1 MRTSVI
7 ILLALLLC
15 ASSSFSPHLAS
26 HLAANSASYLGY
38 WHRYQ
43 PHSID
48 YQSLDQAQ
56 LRVLAGQSVAP
67 AQLAL
72 AVKLLNDHRIED
84 ATPYWQAALSHQND
98 TQAVQWQQL
107 TKRLLLNKQWHS
119 LTTISQHRALSEEV
133 AQPLLMHQGVPPSRI
148 TTDYAQHHDFE
159 VRLGAIKARQCDYN
173 ILLLADHA
181 QGIERLKQLRER
193 YVAKAEPQPGLMCLS
208 KPVYMG
214 SQLDCTSSRGEYA
227 RCNWQP
233 LAEQPSR
240 LPPGF
245 DFIVMMTKQ
254 GRANVQAG
262 VMQLSTEAPYHVFL
276 HELMHFAGFTDE
288 YPGPKAQQHACT
300 DKGQIYANL
309 YVDDTRPSGWY
320 KSDFCNNGRGYK
332 PTDKI
337 SIMQHSEVGLSPLY
351 RRLWV
356 KQLRQHSDEL
366 LRYQDYF
373 HRLSAL
379 PIWLQRHPLATH
391 GAGEGRTTINQ
402 ANN

>member
-1 MRTSVI
+1 
-7 ILLALLLC
+7 
-15 ASSSFSPHLAS
+15 
-26 HLAANSASYLGY
+26 
-38 WHRYQ
+38 
-43 PHSID
+43 
-48 YQSLDQAQ
+48 
-56 LRVLAGQSVAP
+56 
-67 AQLAL
+67 
-72 AVKLLNDHRIED
+72 
-84 ATPYWQAALSHQND
+84 
-98 TQAVQWQQL
+98 
-107 TKRLLLNKQWHS
+107 
-119 LTTISQHRALSEEV
+119 
-133 AQPLLMHQGVPPSRI
+133 
-148 TTDYAQHHDFE
+148 
-159 VRLGAIKARQCDYN
+159 
-173 ILLLADHA
+173 
-181 QGIERLKQLRER
+181 
-193 YVAKAEPQPGLMCLS
+193 
-208 KPVYMG
+208 
-214 SQLDCTSSRGEYA
+214 
-227 RCNWQP
+227 
-233 LAEQPSR
+233 
-240 LPPGF
+240 
-245 DFIVMMTKQ
+245 MMTKQ

-288 YPGPKAQQHACT
+288 YPGPEAQQHACT

-309 YVDDTRPSGWY
+309 YVDDIRPSGWY

-332 PTDKI
+332 PTEQI